1 MQEIYTAKQAK
12 TLLSEKD
19 LPPPIAGEVLRL
31 AETMD
36 RYYGADRKG
45 PLEDGGV
52 VVIVRTQQDLQRFR
66 QLYLDPRIGV
76 CESART
82 LQTPKEPWLHLLFLC
97 NNEFGIDLMAP
108 ARLLPE
114 AAIKIT

>member
-1 MQEIYTAKQAK
+1 
-12 TLLSEKD
+12 
-19 LPPPIAGEVLRL
+19 
-31 AETMD
+31 MD
-36 RYYGADRKG
+36 HYYGADRNG

-52 VVIVRTQQDLQRFR
+52 VVIVKTQRDLQRFR

-82 LQTPKEPWLHLLFLC
+82 IATPKGPWLHLLFLC
-97 NNEFGIDLMAP
+97 NNDFGIDLMAP

-114 AAIKIT
+114 VAVEL

>member
-1 MQEIYTAKQAK
+1 MQEIYTAEQAK
-12 TLLSEKD
+12 TLLSAKD
-19 LPPPIAGEVLRL
+19 LPHPIAGEVLRL
-31 AETMD
+31 AEAMD
-36 RYYGADRKG
+36 HYYGADRKG

-52 VVIVRTQQDLQRFR
+52 VVIVRTQRDLQRFR

-76 CESART
+76 CESARI
-82 LQTPKEPWLHLLFLC
+82 LATPKGPWLHLLFLC

-114 AAIKIT
+114 VTMEG